1 MVPDTTGATKDSV
14 NEMEHNFIFYVDMST
29 IVKRIYIIA
38 KLMDTK
44 FTLRRLMSQWC
55 LCG

>member
-1 MVPDTTGATKDSV
+1 MVPDTTGATKDMV

-29 IVKRIYIIA
+29 IVKRIYKIA
-38 KLMDTK
+38 KLMNTK